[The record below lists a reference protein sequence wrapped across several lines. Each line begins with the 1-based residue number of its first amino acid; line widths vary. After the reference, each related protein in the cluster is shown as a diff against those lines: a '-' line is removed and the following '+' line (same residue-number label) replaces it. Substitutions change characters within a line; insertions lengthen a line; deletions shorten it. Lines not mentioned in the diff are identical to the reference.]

1 MISKTFKEALN
12 GVKPTEQKAEQVT
25 EQKSKKEGK
34 DVKGSKQMWLK
45 GGLRDNSGRVSSTE
59 PSAKTKQRNNSKCG
73 V

>member
-1 MISKTFKEALN
+1 MISKTFKDALN
-12 GVKPTEQKAEQVT
+12 GTKPTEQAT

-45 GGLRDNSGRVSSTE
+45 GGLRDNSGRVSSTN
-59 PSAKTKQRNNSKCG
+59 AGFKAKQRNNSKCG